1 VISELARFDFVFSGS
16 PDAPVLFVEGPLGA
30 VLLARVGNSCRP
42 GPAVVATVPL
52 TRAKPSGSAVTLMWR
67 SRSSAARRRSRAA
80 SGSATRTA
88 ASTALMIRRLDQPRQ
103 FTIRAA
109 SDSSSWEMILLS
121 MTSSVRMMINSTVRQ
136 SVQPSASNAA
146 ILGSRVSSVSA
157 CENMKLAARADR
169 FIAAATSAAVR

>member
-1 VISELARFDFVFSGS
+1 MS
-16 PDAPVLFVEGPLGA
+16 
-30 VLLARVGNSCRP
+30 P
-42 GPAVVATVPL
+42 GPGCGRHGAAHPGQAVGQRGDTDV
-52 TRAKPSGSAVTLMWR
+52 AVTFLGGQ
-67 SRSSAARRRSRAA
+67 ATLCAA

-88 ASTALMIRRLDQPRQ
+88 ASTALMIRRLDQHRQ